1 MTPEIEQFGKCLY
14 ATDCLMDTNMR
25 SFLNEDNAVATFIH
39 QMVPHHNNAVNM
51 AKILLKMDVLDP
63 EDEDD
68 AGMIDMLWAIINA
81 QNYQNHNM
89 EAYLDAKGL
98 PPIGDA
104 QCSADSA
111 MWHKTGET
119 ASEKGCE
126 WVAMFP
132 EKRCLVKGCMDMG
145 QEGAEGTDCPAE
157 KYTACDGCMTTCAN
171 QMVCGGTGDDGKKPS
186 GDDRK

>member
-51 AKILLKMDVLDP
+51 AKILLKMDVLDA

-98 PPIGDA
+98 PAIGA
-104 QCSADSA
+104 SP
-111 MWHKTGET
+111 
-119 ASEKGCE
+119 ASE
-126 WVAMFP
+126 
-132 EKRCLVKGCMDMG
+132 
-145 QEGAEGTDCPAE
+145 
-157 KYTACDGCMTTCAN
+157 
-171 QMVCGGTGDDGKKPS
+171 MVCS
-186 GDDRK
+186 MA

>member
-1 MTPEIEQFGKCLY
+1 MEDP
-14 ATDCLMDTNMR
+14 
-25 SFLNEDNAVATFIH
+25 SLNEDNAVATFIH

-98 PPIGDA
+98 PAIGEA
-104 QCSADSA
+104 QCSGDSA
-111 MWHKTGET
+111 MWHKNGET
-119 ASEKGCE
+119 ASAKGCE

-145 QEGAEGTDCPAE
+145 QEGTDCPAE
-157 KYTACDGCMTTCAN
+157 KYTACDGCMTTCAG